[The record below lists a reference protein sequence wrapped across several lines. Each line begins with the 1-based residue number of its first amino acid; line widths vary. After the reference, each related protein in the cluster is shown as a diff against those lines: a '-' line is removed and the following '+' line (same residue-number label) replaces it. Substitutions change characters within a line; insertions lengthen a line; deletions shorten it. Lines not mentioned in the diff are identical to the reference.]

1 MIQMSHIKLR
11 SGKDI
16 EQLRDNLA
24 AESARFQMRILIC
37 MTGCRALGAQ
47 DVAEAFRRQLKEN
60 SLDHKVAVV
69 EVGCIGLCARAP
81 VVVIEPLEFFYGG
94 VKPEDVDEIIEK
106 TLIGGT
112 AIQRLAWND
121 NGKTIAKTQDVP
133 FYAKQSRMV
142 LGNCGRI
149 DPMQITQALE
159 QGAYHAAVKTLA
171 ECTPEHVIQQ
181 VLDSGLRGR
190 GGAGFP
196 SGLKWK
202 FCRQAPGQ
210 TKYLICNADEGDPGA
225 FMDRALLEGDPGAFM
240 DRALLEGDPHRVIEG
255 MIIAAYAIGASRAFI
270 YVRAE
275 YPIAV
280 KHINIAIEQARNAG
294 LLGKD
299 IAASGFDLDI
309 DVRIGAGAFVCGE
322 ETALIASLQGRRGMP
337 KPRPPFPAQQGYLD
351 RPTNINNVETFAN
364 VPIIMRNGAQR
375 FSSIGTEKSKG
386 TKIFALA
393 GDITNT
399 GLVEVPMGTT
409 LREIVYD
416 IGGGIIAGNAFKAA
430 QLGGPSGGC
439 IPATYLDTEIDYDNV
454 QAVGAIMGSGGLIVM
469 DEKTCMVDVARY
481 FLEFVQAE
489 SCGKCT
495 PCRVGTKKML
505 NMLKAI
511 CAGDASVE
519 DLDKLKCLGEDVRR
533 ASLCG
538 LGQTAPN
545 PVLSTLRHFRDEYVE
560 HIRDRRCRAG
570 VCKDL
575 LRYEIV
581 QACVGCG
588 ACIRACSVDA
598 ITGVKK
604 EKHAIDQGKCIK
616 CGQCYD
622 ACKFQAITR

>member
-1 MIQMSHIKLR
+1 MTHMSRVEIR
-11 SGKDI
+11 SVQDI
-16 EQLRDNLA
+16 EQLRATLA
-24 AESARFQMRILIC
+24 AESARLEMRILIC

-47 DVAEAFRRQLKEN
+47 DVAEEFRRKLETA
-60 SLDHKVAVV
+60 SLDDQVAVV

-94 VKPEDVDEIIEK
+94 VRVADVDEIIEK
-106 TLIGGT
+106 TVRGGT
-112 AIQRLAWND
+112 AVERLAWND
-121 NGKTIAKTQDVP
+121 DGKPIVKTQEVP
-133 FYAKQSRMV
+133 FYARQKRTV
-142 LGNCGRI
+142 LGNCGRM
-149 DPMQITQALE
+149 DPTQISQAIE
-159 QGAYHAAVKTLA
+159 RGAYHAAVQTLT
-171 ECTPEHVIQQ
+171 ESEPEQVIQQ

-202 FCRQAPGQ
+202 FCRQAPGNE
-210 TKYLICNADEGDPGA
+210 KYLICNADEGDPGA
-225 FMDRALLEGDPGAFM
+225 FMDRAI
-240 DRALLEGDPHRVIEG
+240 LEGDPHRVIEG
-255 MIIAAYAIGASRAFI
+255 MIIAAYAIGAARAFI

-280 KHINIAIEQARNAG
+280 KHIQIAIDQAQDAG

-299 IAASGFDLDI
+299 IAGSGFDLDI
-309 DVRIGAGAFVCGE
+309 EVRMGAGAFVCGE
-322 ETALIASLQGRRGMP
+322 ETALIASLEGWRGMP

-364 VPIIMRNGAQR
+364 IPIIMRDGAGR
-375 FSSIGTEKSKG
+375 YARIGTEKSKG

-393 GDITNT
+393 GDINNT
-399 GLVEVPMGTT
+399 GLVEVPMGTS

-416 IGGGIIAGNAFKAA
+416 IGGGIADSNEFKAV

-439 IPATYLDTEIDYDNV
+439 IPSTHLDTPIDYDHV

-481 FLEFVQAE
+481 FLEFVQSE

-505 NMLKAI
+505 DMLKAI
-511 CAGDASVE
+511 CAGEAAME
-519 DLDKLKCLGEDVRR
+519 DLERLRRLGEDICS

-545 PVLSTLRHFRDEYVE
+545 PVLSTLRNFRDEYVE
-560 HIRDRRCRAG
+560 HIRDRKCRPG

-575 LRYEIV
+575 LGYEIV
-581 QACVGCG
+581 DGCVGCG
-588 ACIRACSVDA
+588 ACIKVCPADA

-604 EKHAIDQGKCIK
+604 EKHGVDPGKCVK

>member
-1 MIQMSHIKLR
+1 MSHIKLR
-11 SGKDI
+11 SVKDI
-16 EQLRDNLA
+16 EQLRDDLI

-47 DVAEAFRRQLKEN
+47 DVAEAFRRELKAK
-60 SLDHKVAVV
+60 SLDHQVAVV

-81 VVVIEPLEFFYGG
+81 VVVIEPLGFFYGG
-94 VKPEDVDEIIEK
+94 VKPEDADEIIEK

-121 NGKTIAKTQDVP
+121 NGKTITRTQDVP

-149 DPMQITQALE
+149 DPTQITQAIE
-159 QGAYHAAVKTLA
+159 QDAYHAAVKALT
-171 ECTPEHVIQQ
+171 ECTPEYVIQQ

-196 SGLKWK
+196 SGLKWR
-202 FCRQAPGQ
+202 FCRQAAGQ

-225 FMDRALLEGDPGAFM
+225 FMDRALLEGDP
-240 DRALLEGDPHRVIEG
+240 HSVIEG

-280 KHINIAIEQARNAG
+280 KHINIAIEQARDAG

-351 RPTNINNVETFAN
+351 QPTNINNVETFAN

-393 GDITNT
+393 GDINNT

-439 IPATYLDTEIDYDNV
+439 IPAAYLDTEIDYDNV

-505 NMLKAI
+505 DMLKAI
-511 CAGDASVE
+511 CAGNASE
-519 DLDKLKCLGEDVRR
+519 QDLDELKCLGEAVRKG
-533 ASLCG
+533 SLCG

-545 PVLSTLRHFRDEYVE
+545 PVLSTLRNFRDEYVE
-560 HIRDRRCRAG
+560 HIRDRKCRAG

-575 LRYEIV
+575 LGYDITD
-581 QACVGCG
+581 ACVGCG
-588 ACIRACSVDA
+588 ACLKACPVDA
-598 ITGVKK
+598 ITGAQK

-622 ACKFQAITR
+622 ACKFQAMTR

>member
-1 MIQMSHIKLR
+1 MIQMSHTKLR
-11 SGKDI
+11 SVKDI
-16 EQLRDNLA
+16 EQLRANLA
-24 AESARFQMRILIC
+24 AESARFEMRILIC

-47 DVAEAFRRQLKEN
+47 DVAEAFRQQLKTN
-60 SLDHKVAVV
+60 SLDHKVTVV

-81 VVVIEPLEFFYGG
+81 VVVIEPLAFFYGG
-94 VKPEDVDEIIEK
+94 VKPEDVNEIIEK

-121 NGKTIAKTQDVP
+121 KGKSIARTQDVP
-133 FYAKQSRMV
+133 FYAKQSRVV

-149 DPMQITQALE
+149 DPTQITQALE
-159 QGAYHAAVKTLA
+159 QGAYHAAIKTLT

-225 FMDRALLEGDPGAFM
+225 FMDRALLEGDP
-240 DRALLEGDPHRVIEG
+240 HRVIEG

-280 KHINIAIEQARNAG
+280 KHINIAIEQARDAG

-351 RPTNINNVETFAN
+351 QPTNINNVETFAN
-364 VPIIMRNGAQR
+364 VPIIMHQGAQR

-393 GDITNT
+393 GDINNT

-416 IGGGIIAGNAFKAA
+416 IGGGVIADNAFKAA

-439 IPATYLDTEIDYDNV
+439 IPARYLDTEIDYDNV

-519 DLDKLKCLGEDVRR
+519 DLDELKCLGEDVRR

-575 LRYEIV
+575 LGYEIV
-581 QACVGCG
+581 DACVGCG
-588 ACIRACSVDA
+588 ACIRTCPVDA
-598 ITGVKK
+598 ITGIKK
-604 EKHAIDQGKCIK
+604 EKHAIDQGTCIK

>member
-1 MIQMSHIKLR
+1 MKIR
-11 SGKDI
+11 SVKDI
-16 EQLRDNLA
+16 MQLRASLID
-24 AESARFQMRILIC
+24 ESAKIEMRILIC

-47 DVAEAFRRQLKEN
+47 DVAETFRKQLKSN
-60 SLDHKVAVV
+60 LLADRVAVV

-94 VKPEDVDEIIEK
+94 VKPDDVDEIIAK
-106 TLIGGT
+106 TIKGGV
-112 AIQRLAWND
+112 AIERLAWHD
-121 NGKTIAKTQDVP
+121 DDKTVVKTQDVP

-142 LGNCGRI
+142 LGKCGRI
-149 DPMQITQALE
+149 DPTQITQAIE
-159 QGAYHAAVKTLA
+159 RGEYYAAVKTL
-171 ECTPEHVIQQ
+171 TTSNPEFVIQQ

-202 FCRQAPGQ
+202 FCRQSPGEE
-210 TKYLICNADEGDPGA
+210 KYLICNADEGDPGA
-225 FMDRALLEGDPGAFM
+225 FMDRAI
-240 DRALLEGDPHRVIEG
+240 LEGDPHCVIEG
-255 MIIAAYAIGASRAFI
+255 MIIAAYAIGASKAFI

-280 KHINIAIEQARNAG
+280 KHINIAIEQANDAG

-299 IAASGFDLDI
+299 IAGSGFDLDI
-309 DVRIGAGAFVCGE
+309 EVRMGAGAFVCGE
-322 ETALIASLQGRRGMP
+322 ETALIASLEGWRGMP
-337 KPRPPFPAQQGYLD
+337 KSRPPFPAQKGYLD
-351 RPTNINNVETFAN
+351 KPTNINNVETFAN
-364 VPIIMRNGAQR
+364 IPIIMQDGASR
-375 FSSIGTEKSKG
+375 YNRIGTEKSKG

-393 GDITNT
+393 GDINNT

-416 IGGGIIAGNAFKAA
+416 IGGGIVSGYDFKAA

-439 IPATYLDTEIDYDNV
+439 IPSKYLDTEIDYDNV

-481 FLEFVQAE
+481 FLEFIQAE

-505 NMLKAI
+505 DILKAI
-511 CAGDASVE
+511 CAGDGTME
-519 DLDKLKCLGEDVRR
+519 DLEILECLGEDIRR

-545 PVLSTLRHFRDEYVE
+545 PVLSTLRNFRDEYVE
-560 HIRDRRCRAG
+560 HVRDRKCRPG

-575 LRYEIV
+575 LGYDIV
-581 QACVGCG
+581 DRCVGCG
-588 ACIRACSVDA
+588 ACIKVCPTDA
-598 ITGVKK
+598 VTGVKK
-604 EKHAIDQGKCIK
+604 EKHIIDRGKCIK